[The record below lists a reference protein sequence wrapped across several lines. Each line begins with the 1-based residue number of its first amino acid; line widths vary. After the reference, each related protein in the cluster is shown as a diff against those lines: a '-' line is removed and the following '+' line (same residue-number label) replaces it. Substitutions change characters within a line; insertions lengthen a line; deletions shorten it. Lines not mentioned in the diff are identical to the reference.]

1 MSISFIDNYNN
12 IKIIWGSKCWFPKN
26 RRALPKKKHDSYIIL
41 IIKVCVSHKT
51 KSSLHYN
58 RTKCWIRVGSPRPNS
73 QRHSFF
79 WIPHTRISLKQLR
92 KPLDLEWT
100 QKLRQILEYPKRA
113 IFTIFMI
120 FEADL
125 WKNGATF
132 HRFFFIY
139 YQNYVPGI
147 FSHFGFSA
155 QLLA

>member
-1 MSISFIDNYNN
+1 MPGRAQKTPGNRGVHQNY
-12 IKIIWGSKCWFPKN
+12 
-26 RRALPKKKHDSYIIL
+26 
-41 IIKVCVSHKT
+41 
-51 KSSLHYN
+51 
-58 RTKCWIRVGSPRPNS
+58 S

-125 WKNGATF
+125 
-132 HRFFFIY
+132 
-139 YQNYVPGI
+139 
-147 FSHFGFSA
+147 
-155 QLLA
+155 